1 MQWTRLN
8 SGDDAPHTGD
18 EGRDQEEFSREAG
31 DVVIH
36 ETPDPEN
43 YLLGHMQQ
51 QWQQQVQQVDS
62 PPTPPE
68 WEGLNP
74 DIVLRCLKA
83 GF

>member
-8 SGDDAPHTGD
+8 SDDDASHTGD
-18 EGRDQEEFSREAG
+18 EDRYQEEFSREAG

-51 QWQQQVQQVDS
+51 Q
-62 PPTPPE
+62 
-68 WEGLNP
+68 
-74 DIVLRCLKA
+74 
-83 GF
+83 